1 MEKNKYLLKA
11 PADVTNV
18 HSASLS
24 TTNSLSQNPSVQQ
37 QLLDNWP
44 ILLSAA
50 VGVVGVGLA
59 IWYWRR
65 KPSEPS
71 SPQSNDSRPKLIQDE
86 RPEYQEPQERVVPTQ
101 TEILPD
107 QGPIPTIQGAPLQPQ
122 GLTETVVVPAQAEST
137 VVATAFQKHLW
148 LNITTLSKKMLEDA
162 DHWNETIHEDAV
174 QNLVRLYEQ
183 CETFPDPLLPL
194 SIESYHST
202 LVTSGQAINK
212 RLNLH
217 FLRLFHSEND
227 NLVDR
232 SNRNLFERLFDRGHV
247 PDKAEYILNALID
260 PHFAKIAVNWLDVGC
275 KGWAN
280 SIGDYESSLYIQLT
294 YFFEFA
300 RTRAMS
306 GHIPLKLQTNQ
317 LEWAM
322 IDLEVRI
329 DNLVKYVT
337 THPDGQDRDLMRK
350 NILQISAPTTDQ
362 IMQKYELYKAEWNL
376 PDLFS
381 EDIKLYVESLAN
393 NYSTALNRYASE
405 KGKFDL
411 IRGFKLQN
419 FKAAQAVPEP
429 AEPISSS
436 STQLGASSPSLVG
449 DGASSSTSGNA
460 GTSSSSSG
468 PRLVPSPFE
477 LSVKNELSAL
487 IGPLE
492 LLPGEFASPG
502 IACILILLAF
512 MLCSAKWTIAPLL
525 SKFRVVSRRRLK

>member
-1 MEKNKYLLKA
+1 M
-11 PADVTNV
+11 
-18 HSASLS
+18 
-24 TTNSLSQNPSVQQ
+24 QQ

-44 ILLSAA
+44 ILLSVA
-50 VGVVGVGLA
+50 VGAVGVGLA

-71 SPQSNDSRPKLIQDE
+71 SPRSDDSSPKLVQDE
-86 RPEYQEPQERVVPTQ
+86 RPEYREPQERVVPTQ

-137 VVATAFQKHLW
+137 VVAEAFRKHLR
-148 LNITTLSKKMLEDA
+148 LNIMSLSKEMLEKD
-162 DHWNETIHEDAV
+162 DWNERINEDAV
-174 QNLVRLYEQ
+174 QNLYKLHEQ
-183 CETFPDPLLPL
+183 CETFPDPLPPL
-194 SIESYHST
+194 SIESDQST

-217 FLRLFHSEND
+217 FLRLFHSKND

-232 SNRNLFERLFDRGHV
+232 INRNVFERLFDRGHV

-260 PHFAKIAVNWLDVGC
+260 PHFAKIAFNWLDVGTR
-275 KGWAN
+275 GWAN
-280 SIGDYESSLYIQLT
+280 SLGDSESSLYIQLT

-300 RTRAMS
+300 RTRAIS
-306 GHIPLKLQTNQ
+306 GHIPPKLQENQ

-362 IMQKYELYKAEWNL
+362 IMQKYELYKAELSL

-405 KGKFDL
+405 KGKFPL
-411 IRGFKLQN
+411 ISSYKLQN
-419 FKAAQAVPEP
+419 FKAAEAVPEP

-436 STQLGASSPSLVG
+436 STQPGASSPSPVG